1 MAKARA
7 LKLCTKGD
15 YIKSG
20 QWDDKAPLKGAWFC
34 SRDPSLCITVDLQK
48 ISSRHAVIGGINKIV
63 DGPQFLSPSTVDAAV
78 IH

>member
-1 MAKARA
+1 MVEARA

-20 QWDDKAPLKGAWFC
+20 QRDDKAPQKGVWFC
-34 SRDPSLCITVDLQK
+34 SRDPSFLHNCGLEK
-48 ISSRHAVIGGINKIV
+48 ISSRHAVIRGINKIV